1 MAKYGVR
8 AGALILAAAALAVSA
23 RAGAATVY
31 DLNSQWSNASNPN
44 GPWALLQGATP
55 LPADADWTPLSDT
68 DPAYTKKSGQHIAQ
82 PAWAPGNQAGSF
94 LPAWFKATVTPKTA
108 GADWKRGD
116 IVFHTTDNFNGQG
129 SGPASVLFT
138 VPAAGK
144 ATISGYVYNGRN
156 NLNRDQVWQVL
167 VAGAVVASGD
177 LPGNGSVTRKNPT
190 KFKLPAMKVEVDE
203 TIQLIATENGGN
215 DGAGDFV
222 GTDLTIKLSP

>member
-1 MAKYGVR
+1 MR
-8 AGALILAAAALAVSA
+8 AGALIVIAVTAAVVPGRASA
-23 RAGAATVY
+23 TTLY
-31 DLNSQWSNASNPN
+31 DLKSQWSNASNPN
-44 GPWALLQGATP
+44 GPWTLLQGATA

-68 DPAYTKKSGQHIAQ
+68 DPAYTKKNGRHIAQ

-94 LPAWFKATVTPKTA
+94 LPGWFKAAVNPQTA

-144 ATISGYVYNGRN
+144 ATISGYIYNGRN
-156 NLNRDQVWQVL
+156 NLDRDQVWQLL

-177 LPGNGSVTRKNPT
+177 LPGNGSVTRKTPT
-190 KFKLPAMKVEVDE
+190 KFKLPAMSVEAGE
-203 TIQLIATENGGN
+203 TIQLIATENGGPS
-215 DGAGDFV
+215 GAGDFL
-222 GTDLTIKLSP
+222 GTDLTIRLSP